1 MKAYRSKSWS
11 QQAREMCDRQ
21 IAQIETGWQTIEGAT
36 KFFHMSYRAAI
47 IRHRAAKRF
56 GRLVKAGKVHE
67 NLVAY
72 HLHFCGDDC

>member
-21 IAQIETGWQTIEGAT
+21 VAQIETGWQTIEDAT
-36 KFFHMSYRAAI
+36 KFFHSSYRAEI

-56 GRLVKAGKVHE
+56 GRLIKAGKVHE

-72 HLHFCGDDC
+72 HLHFCEGDC